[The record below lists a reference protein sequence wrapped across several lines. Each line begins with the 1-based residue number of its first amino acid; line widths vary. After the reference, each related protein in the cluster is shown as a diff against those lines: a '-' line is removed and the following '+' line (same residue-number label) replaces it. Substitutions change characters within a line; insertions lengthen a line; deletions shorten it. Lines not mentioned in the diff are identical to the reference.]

1 MAPSLPISNY
11 ELVGVREIS
20 KLIGLSPETI
30 RRYRYKKLLVEN
42 QHWIAVNPR
51 LVLYVVPL
59 VRDWFLNRHDPAAH
73 QRAVARYYSQ
83 ILSNQKIKGNSH
95 LITFLEKASVHK
107 KQSKTKK
114 ISSLNS

>member
-73 QRAVARYYSQ
+73 QRAIARYYSQ

-95 LITFLEKASVHK
+95 LITFLETLVWTNQLPVSPNEM
-107 KQSKTKK
+107 T
-114 ISSLNS
+114 